1 MGNAIASMTLMKPAT
16 VIKRSTDTKVPP
28 FLSTS
33 DAAHMLGLSTTMV
46 QTLVDQGDLKGWKT
60 RGGHRRIALESVNDY
75 QNVARMAM
83 GTPVK
88 ALAKPSVMV
97 VVESEHLRQ
106 QLTGITLEWSRAVDV
121 VFFDSITEAF
131 LEMASKRPQ
140 MLLLEMCAPS
150 AQQKKTLQAL
160 ENFNAK
166 GSMPLAVAV
175 VTEHKDR
182 LLSLTGS
189 GLSSIQVVPGPLSAL
204 WIHAYLTG
212 VMALSLT
219 SEDRGRSMDNSSF
232 PSARALL

>member
-1 MGNAIASMTLMKPAT
+1 MGNAIASAALMKPST
-16 VIKRSTDTKVPP
+16 VIKRVAETKVRP

-33 DAAHMLGLSTTMV
+33 GAAQMLGLSTTMV

-60 RGGHRRIALESVNDY
+60 RGGHRRIARESVHGY
-75 QNVARMAM
+75 QNISD
-83 GTPVK
+83 
-88 ALAKPSVMV
+88 LAIGAQAQPWVKPSVMV